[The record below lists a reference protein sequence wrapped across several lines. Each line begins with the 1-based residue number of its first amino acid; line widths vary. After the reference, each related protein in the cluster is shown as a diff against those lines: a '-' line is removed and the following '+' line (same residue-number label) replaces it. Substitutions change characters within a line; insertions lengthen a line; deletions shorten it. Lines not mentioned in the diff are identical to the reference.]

1 MKTCFLMLLFIFNID
16 KAIGQS
22 AKARWIYS
30 YYYRDYTYNSQ
41 GGCVSRISRTGPP
54 SLWEW
59 DEENALKKNSKS
71 RTKINMQQQ
80 LNVVVTPLP
89 NIKEQIT
96 IEVSGLIGNNSLSYM
111 IASISGMTIFSG
123 SIGNGKSVL
132 SMSKLPKGIYIL
144 RISGDSFEEEYKLIR
159 E

>member
-1 MKTCFLMLLFIFNID
+1 MKSWIFLMLLFIFNID

-22 AKARWIYS
+22 AKARLF
-30 YYYRDYTYNSQ
+30 YYFSDYTYNSQ
-41 GGCVSRISRTGPP
+41 GGCVSRISQTESP
-54 SLWEW
+54 SPWKW
-59 DEENALKKNSKS
+59 GEEDALKRNNKS
-71 RTKINMQQQ
+71 RTKLSMQQQ
-80 LNVVVTPLP
+80 LSVVVTPLP